1 MPDPKPKDAPATPP
15 EVRYSLPELL
25 RELQLEREAS
35 AFALERVDQSDINRL
50 FTKKRTRRGLKSR
63 K

>member
-1 MPDPKPKDAPATPP
+1 MPDPKPKDVSATPP

-25 RELQLEREAS
+25 RELQLEREA
-35 AFALERVDQSDINRL
+35 AGFALERVEQSDINRL
-50 FTKKRTRRGLKSR
+50 FAKKRTRRGLKSR